1 MTMNRPLKLHG
12 LLFAA
17 FFTFLNPSV
26 PAFAGETENALSLV
40 PNPAVVERI
49 PGKFLIDPKTPIAVD
64 AGSPAL
70 KEIGKFLAS
79 RLRESTGYS
88 LPLDTAWT
96 GMSVKGAPDPIVLS
110 IAPHKAAMA
119 AEGYE
124 LSVAKTGIRIR
135 AGGAAGAF
143 YALQTL
149 FQLLPVEFEYGSHVS
164 GVAWEVPCVRV
175 QDAPRF
181 PWRGMHLDVGRHF
194 FGKKFVEEYID
205 LISRYKFNIF
215 HWHLTEDQGWRIEIR
230 KYPKLTSVG
239 AWRKETLDDGQPYGG
254 FYTQDEIREVVA
266 YARQRFVTIVPE
278 IEMPGHSTAAIA
290 SYPELSCTG
299 GPFEVQTKW
308 RVFED
313 VYCAG
318 NDRTFEFLQDVLT
331 EVMDLFPGQFIHV
344 GGDECPKTR
353 WKVCPRCQARIKAE
367 GLAGEHELQSYFV
380 KRIEKFLNAHGK
392 RLVGWDE
399 ILEGGLAPNATVMSW
414 RGIDGGIAAAASG
427 HDVVMSPTSN
437 CYFDYFQGLTGE
449 PDPVGKYLPLDS
461 VYGYEPVPASLTA
474 DQARHILGAQG
485 NVWTEYIAD
494 AKKAWYMS
502 FPRACAMSEVVW
514 SPGNKRDFQD
524 FSARMADQYERLAA
538 RGVNVRIPPPS
549 GFEGDV
555 VLFRDTAITLI
566 NQVPG
571 SVVRYTT
578 DGSVP
583 SGASRSASG
592 AIPIRTSTVV
602 KAVTILPSGGM
613 SPVPRGVYSIVDPN
627 VNGVSWKIVPRRVSS
642 GIRVDTASGFTYRMS
657 LEGLPLGPDSLTVTL
672 ETWLDVGTEGIY
684 TFWVGQGD
692 PATLG
697 IDGFSPVENRGAN
710 WWDIPSGIFHLRTG
724 EHRLTVTV
732 ITPGPKARLDLHV
745 QGPGL
750 EMQPIPASMLRR
762 RPH

>member
-1 MTMNRPLKLHG
+1 MNRPLKLHG

-49 PGKFLIDPKTPIAVD
+49 SGKFLIDPKTPIAVD

-414 RGIDGGIAAAASG
+414 RGIDGGTAAATSG
-427 HDVVMSPTSN
+427 HDVVMTPTSN

-449 PDPVGKYLPLDS
+449 PGPVGSYLPLDR
-461 VYGYEPVPASLTA
+461 VYAYEPVPPGLAPDRA
-474 DQARHILGAQG
+474 GHILGAQG
-485 NVWTEYIAD
+485 NVWTESIPD
-494 AKKAWYMS
+494 AKKAEYMA

-514 SPGNKRDFQD
+514 SAPGRKDFRD
-524 FSARMADQYERLAA
+524 FSARMAGQYERLVA
-538 RGVNVRIPPPS
+538 RGINVRIPPPA
-549 GFEGDV
+549 GFEGTI
-555 VLFRDTAITLI
+555 VLFRDTSITILS
-566 NQVPG
+566 QVPG
-571 SVVRYTT
+571 SVVRVTT
-578 DGSVP
+578 DGTEPTMGSP
-583 SGASRSASG
+583 ALAG
-592 AIPIRTSTVV
+592 PLTLRTSTTI
-602 KAVTILPSGGM
+602 KARTFLPSGGM
-613 SPVPRGVYSIVDPN
+613 SPVPCGVYSIVDPGA
-627 VNGVSWKIVPRRVSS
+627 NGVSYRIAERRISS
-642 GIRVDTASGFTYRMS
+642 GPVPDTLRGVTYRMS
-657 LEGLPLGPDSLTVTL
+657 LDGLPLGPDTLTV
-672 ETWLDVGTEGIY
+672 WLDSYVVVGEEGVY
-684 TFWVGQGD
+684 QFTVAQGD
-692 PATLG
+692 SATLSV
-697 IDGFSPVENRGAN
+697 DGSPVVENRAAE
-710 WWDIPSGIFHLRTG
+710 WWEVPSGLFHLRSG
-724 EHRLTVTV
+724 PHRLSVTV
-732 ITPGPKARLDLHV
+732 VTTGRQAGLDLHIK
-745 QGPGL
+745 GPGL
-750 EMQPIPASMLRR
+750 ELQPVPASMLWR
-762 RPH
+762 RPR